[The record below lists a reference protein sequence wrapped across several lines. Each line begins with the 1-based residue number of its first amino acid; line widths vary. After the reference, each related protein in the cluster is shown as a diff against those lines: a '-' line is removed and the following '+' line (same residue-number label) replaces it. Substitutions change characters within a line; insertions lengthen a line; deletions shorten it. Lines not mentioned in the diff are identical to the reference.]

1 MKTPSAAPI
10 RSRGRLFVPALEIL
24 LLKQTKWNNIL
35 RDEKKRRPAPERR
48 KGEEIG
54 LAKLLIGQIGMD
66 RYLELFV
73 RVLIACVL
81 GAVIGWERSK
91 RFKEAGVRTHI
102 LVCCGAALFMM
113 VSKYGFADLAM
124 TDGGSFSGTRGAD
137 PARVAAQVVSGISFL
152 GAGVIFKNG
161 GTIKGL
167 STAAGL
173 WVTAGIGLTAGAG
186 LYLLALF
193 VTLIVSLMQI
203 LTHRYAIGSDSYA
216 ANRLQFTVKN
226 GYEFNRSLH
235 EQLDEWGVRVTDSK
249 VNRRKDG
256 TTDYDLTVLRRTELS
271 YAEIKAFMDAHEEVL
286 SASNNPIR

>member
-1 MKTPSAAPI
+1 M
-10 RSRGRLFVPALEIL
+10 ALAQVFDVHFSLI
-24 LLKQTKWNNIL
+24 QT
-35 RDEKKRRPAPERR
+35 
-48 KGEEIG
+48 
-54 LAKLLIGQIGMD
+54 
-66 RYLELFV
+66 LELFLRIFV
-73 RVLIACVL
+73 SCVF
-81 GAVIGWERSK
+81 GAIIGLERSR
-91 RFKEAGVRTHI
+91 RFKEAGIRTHI
-102 LVCCGAALFMM
+102 LVCCGAALFMI
-113 VSKYGFADLAM
+113 VSKYAFPELAS
-124 TDGGSFSGTRGAD
+124 TEGGVLSSTRGAD

-173 WVTAGIGLTAGAG
+173 WVTAAIGLAAGAG
-186 LYLLALF
+186 MYLIAFF
-193 VTLIVSLMQI
+193 VTIIVSLMQF

-235 EQLDEWGVRVTDSK
+235 LQLEEWGVQVTDSK

-256 TTDYDLTVLRRTELS
+256 TTDYDLTVLRRNEIT
-271 YAEIKAFMDAHEEVL
+271 YAEMKAFMDAHEEVL